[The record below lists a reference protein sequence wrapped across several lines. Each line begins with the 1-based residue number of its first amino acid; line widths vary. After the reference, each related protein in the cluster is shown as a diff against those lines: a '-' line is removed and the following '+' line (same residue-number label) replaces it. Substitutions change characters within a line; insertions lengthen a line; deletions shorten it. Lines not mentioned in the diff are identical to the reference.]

1 MCKDGFVRKHRA
13 CTWGMA
19 WEGGLVPHVM
29 SRGRLWSRTGYD
41 CAQGY
46 GRAQGYSHAQ
56 WRGDSLGDRLHVE
69 IITVYGTLSD
79 SVQCYKHYSCG
90 KQLKRLSKRLSE
102 CS

>member
-1 MCKDGFVRKHRA
+1 MGLCANTELAH
-13 CTWGMA
+13 
-19 WEGGLVPHVM
+19 GGWLGRVDLCRMSCHVGGYGHA
-29 SRGRLWSRTGYD
+29 RGYD